1 MILKLETWKAKD
13 GRTKP
18 RLVLTRFPYACG
30 GACGGV
36 SIRIRTHRYAF
47 VWEFTK

>member
-13 GRTKP
+13 DHTKP
-18 RLVLTRFPYACG
+18 RLVVTRFPHFR

-36 SIRIRTHRYAF
+36 SIRIKAYRYAF
-47 VWEFTK
+47 IWEFTS